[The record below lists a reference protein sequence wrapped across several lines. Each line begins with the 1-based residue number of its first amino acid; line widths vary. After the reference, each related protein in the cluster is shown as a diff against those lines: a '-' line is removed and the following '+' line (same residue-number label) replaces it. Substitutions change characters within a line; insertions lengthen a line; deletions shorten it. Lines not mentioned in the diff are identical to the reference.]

1 MEDTNSW
8 NEMIFRQIRARKDW
22 VLALIWRNRLEH
34 ESDIAHIEVED
45 LEVKKKIYLDK
56 WEETQEN
63 PLFTEW
69 CRGRMNKDPS
79 GEVRSDE
86 LLQEKKVSSR
96 EEKVD
101 VPLPG
106 KRISLRREESRTIL
120 KTGSSNLSAQ
130 VEHDEKFQVG
140 RKIYR
145 KPTNSPYRVERKS
158 EAKISKLC

>member
-8 NEMIFRQIRARKDW
+8 NEMIFRHIRARKNW
-22 VLALIWRNRLEH
+22 FSALIRRNRLEH
-34 ESDIAHIEVED
+34 ENDTAHTEVED

-56 WEETQEN
+56 WEETHEN

-79 GEVRSDE
+79 DEIGSDELLQEKKGSSSEEQRISRDPSGEVRSNE

-101 VPLPG
+101 VPLPKWG
-106 KRISLRREESRTIL
+106 N
-120 KTGSSNLSAQ
+120 G
-130 VEHDEKFQVG
+130 EHFTPMVMEVF
-140 RKIYR
+140 
-145 KPTNSPYRVERKS
+145 
-158 EAKISKLC
+158 

>member
-1 MEDTNSW
+1 MAEKMENTDSW
-8 NEMIFRQIRARKDW
+8 NEMIFRYIRARKDW
-22 VLALIWRNRLEH
+22 FSA
-34 ESDIAHIEVED
+34 
-45 LEVKKKIYLDK
+45 
-56 WEETQEN
+56 
-63 PLFTEW
+63 LFTEW

-140 RKIYR
+140 RKTYR